1 MKNPCFRLLILFLMV
16 LVQCGCKKHNAIG
29 DRKIGSWQS
38 EKVKTVNSGA
48 AFISQLARSSEL
60 PGISQQ
66 NYTLI
71 LSTDNTKKNSAGVW
85 SLTCALTIL
94 NDPDKYNY
102 AITQTL
108 SNGAWQLQRAWKTD
122 ASGKTIEEFSIR

>member
-1 MKNPCFRLLILFLMV
+1 MKNSFYCLLILFLIV
-16 LVQCGCKKHNAIG
+16 LVQCGCKKHSAVR
-29 DRKIGSWQS
+29 DRKIGSSQL
-38 EKVKTVNSGA
+38 ERVKTVNSGA

-60 PGISQQ
+60 PGVSQQ

-71 LSTDNTKKNSAGVW
+71 LSTDNTKKNSAGIW
-85 SLTCALTIL
+85 SLTCALTIV

-102 AITQTL
+102 AITQTS

-122 ASGKTIEEFSIR
+122 VSGKTIEEFSIK